1 MTLLA
6 KKGRG
11 MRRAAAA
18 GPQVDTVGDRS
29 GSYFILAYPAT
40 RESANRI
47 DIKITITP
55 VAKATLSAN
64 TRRIETS
71 LDEAIAFGMV
81 LRHRHPHLAERLF
94 NCIHHHAGSAD
105 EVLMIEI
112 RWRQMTLEHLGVDE
126 TLFAGPAGRRV
137 RQHMDDRQV
146 EPRFQHLQ
154 LLAEGNRFPV
164 LAAVEQN
171 HGPLVAAIRERA
183 DHTHHPRNTDTTGD

>member
-11 MRRAAAA
+11 GTGCACRPASRYR
-18 GPQVDTVGDRS
+18 DRS

-64 TRRIETS
+64 PRRIGTS

-81 LRHRHPHLAERLF
+81 LRHRHPHLAERFF
-94 NCIHHHAGSAD
+94 NCIHHHAGSA
-105 EVLMIEI
+105 
-112 RWRQMTLEHLGVDE
+112 
-126 TLFAGPAGRRV
+126 
-137 RQHMDDRQV
+137 
-146 EPRFQHLQ
+146 
-154 LLAEGNRFPV
+154 
-164 LAAVEQN
+164 
-171 HGPLVAAIRERA
+171 
-183 DHTHHPRNTDTTGD
+183 